1 MGTASTKKFL
11 KQVTGTLT
19 EEAALLTS
27 AGAGDNNK
35 IPALNASGFLDQSI
49 TNAVTT
55 SAGAGSSGQLTA
67 LDNTGRLDQSFMP
80 VGVVPETASIVASEA
95 LADGDFVNVYNNAG
109 VFNVRKADGSTTGK
123 EAHGFV
129 LAAVLSAG
137 TALVYFEGSNTHL
150 TSLTAGD
157 QYLSETTAG
166 KSTATPPSGSGQV
179 IQQLGVAT
187 SATAIKFAP
196 FAPIVLA

>member
-1 MGTASTKKFL
+1 VGIASIKKFL

-19 EEAALLTS
+19 EEAALTTS
-27 AGAGDNNK
+27 AGAADADRL
-35 IPALNASGFLDQSI
+35 PALNATGVLDLTI
-49 TNAVTT
+49 TNGIVT
-55 SAGAGSSGQLTA
+55 SAGAGSANKLTA
-67 LDNTGRLDQSFMP
+67 LDNTGRLDQSVMP
-80 VGVVPETASIVASEA
+80 VGVVPETSSIVASEA
-95 LADGDFVNVYNNAG
+95 LADGDFVNVWNNSG

-129 LAAVLSAG
+129 LAAVASAG

-150 TSLTAGD
+150 TGLTAGD
-157 QYLSETTAG
+157 QYLSATTAG

-187 SATAIKFAP
+187 SATSIKFAP
-196 FAPIVLA
+196 LAPIVLA

>member
-1 MGTASTKKFL
+1 MGTTSSKKFL
-11 KQVTGTLT
+11 KQVAGTLT

-27 AGAGDNNK
+27 AGAADSDK
-35 IPALNASGFLDQSI
+35 LPALGANGILDLTI
-49 TNAVTT
+49 TNGTTT
-55 SAGAGSSGQLTA
+55 SAGAGSSGKLTA
-67 LDNTGRLDQSFMP
+67 LDNTGRLDQSLMP

-157 QYLSETTAG
+157 QFLSATTAG
-166 KSTATPPSGSGQV
+166 KSSATAPTGSGQV
-179 IQQLGVAT
+179 VQQLGVAT
-187 SATAIKFAP
+187 SATSIKFAP
-196 FAPIVLA
+196 FNPIVLA